1 MQLLN
6 SLTQWLAE
14 FKKVSLKHS
23 TDSNALPEA
32 SLSSSPALPALAIDL
47 TIFEL
52 TDDQFVELKK
62 NLTQYFL
69 TCLAEAHIDSAL
81 DKWQK
86 LYENFRLGLQLGLQ
100 TFSETLQEARE
111 KPTEQNKVDELDPDT
126 WISRSVSLL
135 NYFDQHCADEIH
147 SAFKTPE
154 FFITQFM
161 IENWLQ
167 ETHQTTQLLGDD
179 LLERTHLMA
188 QEAINQRIQSLNNH
202 LQMNSAL
209 EKFMAD
215 PGAIGLNFE
224 MYLWARYIKAKRIG
238 NYAGNLQGL
247 LHITPRIAPQAP
259 VVRRLAD
266 LRVLDNNTEQKHS
279 DSRLKQLNEWAETQ
293 VTRLSVWDNIRDA

>member
-6 SLTQWLAE
+6 NLTQWLAE
-14 FKKVSLKHS
+14 FKKVSLKRA
-23 TDSNALPEA
+23 TNSNETPEA
-32 SLSSSPALPALAIDL
+32 NLYSSSPPVPIAIDL
-47 TIFEL
+47 VALEL
-52 TDDQFVELKK
+52 THNQFIELKK
-62 NLTQYFL
+62 NLTQHFL
-69 TCLAEAHIDSAL
+69 DCLAEAHIDSGL

-100 TFSETLQEARE
+100 TFSETLQEASE
-111 KPTEQNKVDELDPDT
+111 KPNEHNKIDELDPDT
-126 WISRSVSLL
+126 WMNRSVSLL

-154 FFITQFM
+154 LFITQSM

-167 ETHQTTQLLGDD
+167 ETHQTTQLLGDA
-179 LLERTHLMA
+179 LLERTDIVA
-188 QEAINQRIQSLNNH
+188 QQAINQRIQSLNNH